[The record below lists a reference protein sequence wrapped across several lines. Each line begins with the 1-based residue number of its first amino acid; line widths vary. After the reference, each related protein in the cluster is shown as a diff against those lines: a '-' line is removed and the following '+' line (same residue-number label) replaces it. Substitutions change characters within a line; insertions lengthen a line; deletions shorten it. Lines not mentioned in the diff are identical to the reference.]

1 MFLFCYY
8 LISFCLFILKYQ
20 NALETCNHNMNI
32 FDSRDFHKK
41 ELEKQQLPKHL
52 KKKRDE

>member
-1 MFLFCYY
+1 
-8 LISFCLFILKYQ
+8 
-20 NALETCNHNMNI
+20 MNI